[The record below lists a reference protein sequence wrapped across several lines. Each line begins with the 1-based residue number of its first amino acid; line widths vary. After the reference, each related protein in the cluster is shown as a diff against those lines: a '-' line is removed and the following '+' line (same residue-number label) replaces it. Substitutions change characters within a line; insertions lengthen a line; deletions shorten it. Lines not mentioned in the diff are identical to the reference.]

1 MEPQKIHTVVISTQH
16 AEPLKAV
23 RSKVPTS
30 RDDVVVA
37 MVVGVGVAV
46 WGVGGG
52 GGVVVGVGGGV
63 GGAVFVV
70 GVFVVVV
77 YFTTCCDS
85 QTTT

>member
-1 MEPQKIHTVVISTQH
+1 MGKEDGSVEPQKIHTVVISTQH

-46 WGVGGG
+46 
-52 GGVVVGVGGGV
+52 
-63 GGAVFVV
+63 FVV

>member
-1 MEPQKIHTVVISTQH
+1 MGKEDGSVEPQKIHTVVISPQH

-46 WGVGGG
+46 
-52 GGVVVGVGGGV
+52 
-63 GGAVFVV
+63 FVV

>member
-1 MEPQKIHTVVISTQH
+1 MGKEDGSVEPQKIHTVVISTQH

-37 MVVGVGVAV
+37 
-46 WGVGGG
+46 
-52 GGVVVGVGGGV
+52 VVV
-63 GGAVFVV
+63 AVFVV

>member
-46 WGVGGG
+46 
-52 GGVVVGVGGGV
+52 
-63 GGAVFVV
+63 FVV

>member
-37 MVVGVGVAV
+37 MGVGVGV
-46 WGVGGG
+46 
-52 GGVVVGVGGGV
+52 
-63 GGAVFVV
+63 AVFVV